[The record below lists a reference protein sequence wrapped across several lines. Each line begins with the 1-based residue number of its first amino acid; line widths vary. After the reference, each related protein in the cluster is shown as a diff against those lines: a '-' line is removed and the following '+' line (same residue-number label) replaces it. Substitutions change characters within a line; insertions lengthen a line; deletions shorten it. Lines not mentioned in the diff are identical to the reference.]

1 MYVRDTVHYSVKV
14 QCTLRTKLKSEIF
27 TTNPKTSASRDQ
39 SRLWSVVTSWT
50 LVRLRPRNFD
60 YCTTAAGAELPSCS
74 LDSVAVMN
82 HWAFNGFVDS
92 ELVIDY

>member
-1 MYVRDTVHYSVKV
+1 M
-14 QCTLRTKLKSEIF
+14 
-27 TTNPKTSASRDQ
+27 
-39 SRLWSVVTSWT
+39 VTSWT